1 MGLTEKARQ
10 IFADDRFATELTG
23 IDITAVGEHNAT
35 CTLRLGPQH
44 RNARGVVMGGVLFT
58 LADFAAAIAA
68 NSACI
73 ESGDFGPVNEW
84 NREHIWQ
91 HGGRFT
97 PAGLLSRVLEAE
109 FDPGYYIDYLE
120 NKYTELYGL

>member
-1 MGLTEKARQ
+1 MVKTIEQ
-10 IFADDRFATELTG
+10 ILEENALAFSPNMEPHYMAELEG
-23 IDITAVGEHNAT
+23 IWND
-35 CTLRLGPQH
+35 
-44 RNARGVVMGGVLFT
+44 
-58 LADFAAAIAA
+58 
-68 NSACI
+68 ACI